1 MVKLFG
7 TRFAVTLL
15 SMIGLAARI
24 AAHGSAGALKGAGLD
39 AWVGAVIVGSR
50 LINGGV
56 RE

>member
-15 SMIGLAARI
+15 STIGLAARF
-24 AAHGSAGALKGAGLD
+24 AAHGSSGSLKRAELGT
-39 AWVGAVIVGSR
+39 WVGAVIVGSR